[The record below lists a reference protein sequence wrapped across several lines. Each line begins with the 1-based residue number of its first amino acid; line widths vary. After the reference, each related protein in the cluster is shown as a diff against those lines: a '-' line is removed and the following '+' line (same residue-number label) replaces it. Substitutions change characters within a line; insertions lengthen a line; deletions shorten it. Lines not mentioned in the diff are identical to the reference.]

1 MYDYNYPSSGIEFTE
16 PYIAR
21 RGWQAAAVAEN
32 IHSNVIS
39 AAYARNSWSGFE
51 LCPDD
56 LQELMLDL
64 STDSPH
70 DAMNF
75 WLELNCEG
83 RWDRVGKYK
92 IEFEFASDA
101 MAYKLTW
108 L

>member
-1 MYDYNYPSSGIEFTE
+1 MYDYDYPNSDIKFTE
-16 PYIAR
+16 LYIAR
-21 RGWQAAAVAEN
+21 RGWRAAVVTEN
-32 IHSNVIS
+32 IHVNVLN
-39 AAYARNSWSGFE
+39 ATYARNSWHGFE
-51 LCPDD
+51 PCPSD
-56 LQELMLDL
+56 LRELMWDL
-64 STDSPH
+64 GTDSPH

-101 MAYKLTW
+101 MAYKLSW